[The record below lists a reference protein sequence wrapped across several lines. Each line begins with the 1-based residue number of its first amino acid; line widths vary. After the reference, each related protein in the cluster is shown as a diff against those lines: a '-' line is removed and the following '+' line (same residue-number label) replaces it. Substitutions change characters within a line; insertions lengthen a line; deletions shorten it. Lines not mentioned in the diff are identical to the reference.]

1 MNNIDLEKAFIEII
15 QQNERII
22 YKVCSFYISDDATLG
37 DLYQDV
43 VSNLWVA
50 YPKFRSECPIST
62 WIYRIALN
70 TCISSVRKELKKP
83 QRVPLSQ
90 LPDIFEQTEDSSPDV
105 SELYRLIYQ
114 LKDMERAIILLYL
127 EEKSYQQIADIVGLT
142 VCNVAIKLKRTKEK
156 LLSMSNK

>member
-1 MNNIDLEKAFIEII
+1 M
-15 QQNERII
+15 
-22 YKVCSFYISDDATLG
+22 
-37 DLYQDV
+37 
-43 VSNLWVA
+43 
-50 YPKFRSECPIST
+50 
-62 WIYRIALN
+62 
-70 TCISSVRKELKKP
+70 
-83 QRVPLSQ
+83 SQ